1 MEFKFVGAL
10 MMARVMEKAAR
21 EEEKKAKDEDR
32 LENPFPGKR
41 WINEGGLEG
50 FNPFATTR
58 CHDNAY
64 RCH

>member
-50 FNPFATTR
+50 FKEYV
-58 CHDNAY
+58 CHRMTELKD
-64 RCH
+64 